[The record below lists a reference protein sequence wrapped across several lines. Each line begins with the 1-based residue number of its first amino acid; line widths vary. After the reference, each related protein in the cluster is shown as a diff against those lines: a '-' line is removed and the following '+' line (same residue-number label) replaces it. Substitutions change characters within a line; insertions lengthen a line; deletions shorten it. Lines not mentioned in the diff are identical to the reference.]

1 MSFWCYNPR
10 FNMTIFRDLFKL
22 SKKLSKALLEN
33 KGFRDLEASD
43 LFSDDA
49 KTHIKQHLSNEA
61 IKENLELLNQIDK
74 EADWK
79 NVEQS
84 ISGDGKLK
92 PRKRR
97 SMSTFMKVAA
107 VVIPVVSLTYMVL
120 HNRTNTTLLEVEPLP
135 ITAGTDKA
143 ILTLDDGVDIALEQD
158 NPYENAMVKSNGER
172 LTYSKATTPS
182 KLAFNYLT
190 VPRGGQ
196 YQIALSDGTLVWLNA
211 DSQLKYPVNFV
222 EGEPRIVEL
231 VYGEAYFDVSPSTE
245 HQGNHFKVLTKQQE
259 VDVLGTVF
267 NIKAYQDEPYMYT
280 TLVEGHIN
288 ILIDDT
294 LEELIPTEQTQ
305 IDLRTGQ
312 LTKSI
317 VNVDYTVAWV
327 KGYFNFKDTSLQDIM
342 KVLSRWY
349 DVDISFASD
358 DLKDVRFSGLLNRK
372 HNINTLLNGIKNTQ
386 FINAYEIKNN
396 TITIK

>member
-1 MSFWCYNPR
+1 
-10 FNMTIFRDLFKL
+10 MTIFRDIFIL
-22 SKKLSKALLEN
+22 SKKLSKALLKN
-33 KGFRDLEASD
+33 KGLQDLEASD

-49 KTHIKQHLSNEA
+49 KTHIIQHLSNET

-79 NVEQS
+79 NVAEG
-84 ISGDGKLK
+84 ISGQSKLK
-92 PRKRR
+92 PKI
-97 SMSTFMKVAA
+97 STFMKVAA
-107 VVIPVVSLTYMVL
+107 VVIPLISLTYIVVN
-120 HNRTNTTLLEVEPLP
+120 NRTDTTLLEVEPLH

-158 NPYENAMVKSNGER
+158 NQFENDVVKSDGER
-172 LTYSKATTPS
+172 LTYSEAHTPS
-182 KLAFNYLT
+182 NRAFNYLT

-211 DSQLKYPVNFV
+211 DTKLKYPVNFV
-222 EGEPRIVEL
+222 EGEPRLVEL
-231 VYGEAYFDVSPSTE
+231 VYGEAYFKVSPSAE

-259 VDVLGTVF
+259 VDVIGTAF
-267 NIKAYQDEPYMYT
+267 NIKAYNDEDYMYT

-288 ILIDDT
+288 ILVDDT

-305 IDLRTGQ
+305 VNLRTSQ

-317 VNVDYTVAWV
+317 VNVDYDVAWV
-327 KGYFNFKDTSLQDIM
+327 KGYFNFKDTSLKDIM
-342 KVLSRWY
+342 RVLSRWY
-349 DVDISFASD
+349 DVTITFETQA
-358 DLKDVRFSGLLNRK
+358 LEDVKFSGLLHK
-372 HNINTLLNGIKNTQ
+372 KQHIEDILNGIKTTQ
-386 FINAYEIKNN
+386 FINAYEIKKK

>member
-1 MSFWCYNPR
+1 
-10 FNMTIFRDLFKL
+10 MTIFRNLFKL
-22 SKKLSKALLEN
+22 SKKLSKALLKN
-33 KGFRDLEASD
+33 KGLQDLEASD

-79 NVEQS
+79 NVAQS

-107 VVIPVVSLTYMVL
+107 VVIPLVSLTYLVL
-120 HNRTNTTLLEVEPLP
+120 HNRTNNTLLEVEPLP

-143 ILTLDDGVDIALEQD
+143 ILTLDDGSAIALEQD
-158 NPYENAMVKSNGER
+158 NPYENAMVKSDGER
-172 LTYSKATTPS
+172 LTYTKATTPS

-211 DSQLKYPVNFV
+211 DSKLKYPVNFV
-222 EGEPRIVEL
+222 EGKPRIVEL

-259 VDVLGTVF
+259 VDVIGTAF
-267 NIKAYQDEPYMYT
+267 NIKAYNDEPYMYT
-280 TLVEGHIN
+280 TLVEGRIT
-288 ILIDDT
+288 IRIDDT
-294 LEELIPTEQTQ
+294 LAQLIPTEQTQ
-305 IDLRTGQ
+305 LDLRTNQ
-312 LTKSI
+312 MTKSI
-317 VNVDYTVAWV
+317 VNVDHHVAWV
-327 KGYFNFKDTSLQDIM
+327 KGYFNFKDTTLKDIM
-342 KVLSRWY
+342 RVLSRWY
-349 DVDISFASD
+349 DVTITFETPA
-358 DLKDVRFSGLLNRK
+358 LEDVTFSGLLHK
-372 HNINTLLNGIKNTQ
+372 QQHIEDILNGIKTTQ
-386 FINAYEIKNN
+386 FINAYEIKNK

>member
-1 MSFWCYNPR
+1 
-10 FNMTIFRDLFKL
+10 MTIFRDIFIL

-33 KGFRDLEASD
+33 KSLRDLEASD

-49 KTHIKQHLSNEA
+49 KTHIIQHLSTKD

-79 NVEQS
+79 NVAEG
-84 ISGDGKLK
+84 ISGHSKLK
-92 PRKRR
+92 PKKRR
-97 SMSTFMKVAA
+97 SISTFMKVAA
-107 VVIPVVSLTYMVL
+107 VVIPLVSLTYIV
-120 HNRTNTTLLEVEPLP
+120 HNKRTQSTALTIDPLP

-158 NPYENAMVKSNGER
+158 NQFENNVVKSDGER
-172 LTYSKATTPS
+172 LTYTKANIPS

-211 DSQLKYPVNFV
+211 DSKLKYPVNFV

-231 VYGEAYFDVSPSTE
+231 VYGEAYFEVSPSAK

-267 NIKAYQDEPYMYT
+267 NIKAYNDEPFMYT
-280 TLVEGHIN
+280 TLVEGRIT
-288 ILIDDT
+288 IRTDDT
-294 LEELIPTEQTQ
+294 LAQLIPTEQTQ

-349 DVDISFASD
+349 DVDISFESN

-372 HNINTLLNGIKNTQ
+372 HNINTILNGIKNTK
-386 FINAYEIKNN
+386 FITAYEIKNK